1 MSEETREA
9 TGTLVEHLEA
19 LRRTLLF
26 MLVAWLVSSAGSFF
40 YADRII
46 SLLLY
51 PLTLSG
57 LKPVQIRPLEYL
69 FVKLKVAAL
78 SGLVLAL
85 PLILGAAWHFVTPG
99 LRRAERRSLLIILL
113 LAPVLFA
120 AGMTFSYLT
129 VLRYGVLMLMGLAG
143 ETLTPAISI
152 DSYISFALALLLPFG
167 VVFQMP
173 LAVSWLVKW
182 RIVTPETLKRKRKH
196 ALLLVVVVAALVTP
210 TVDVIS
216 QLATAV
222 PMYLLYELSLLVAAV
237 AYRKAYGCGRAETE

>member
-9 TGTLVEHLEA
+9 TGTLAEHLGA

-26 MLVAWLVSSAGSFF
+26 MLVVWLLFSSGAFF
-40 YADRII
+40 YAERII

-85 PLILGAAWHFVTPG
+85 PLILAAAWRFVAPG
-99 LRRAERRSLLIILL
+99 LRRVERRSLLIVILL
-113 LAPVLFA
+113 VPLLFA
-120 AGMTFSYLT
+120 AGMTFSYFT
-129 VLRYGVLMLMGLAG
+129 VLRYGLLMLMGLAG
-143 ETLTPAISI
+143 ETLTPVISI
-152 DSYISFALALLLPFG
+152 DSYLSFVLALLLPFG

-173 LAVSWLVKW
+173 LVVSWLVKW
-182 RIVTPETLKRKRKH
+182 GFVTPERLKRKRKY

-222 PMYLLYELSLLVAAV
+222 PMYLLYELSLLVAAL
-237 AYRKAYGCGRAETE
+237 AHRKASDGGAP